1 MLETLL
7 VVFILVHIALWV
19 IGILTERPGFIMVA
33 ILLDFLTM
41 SASVIAVE
49 QTVVIPTS
57 NSTAT
62 FAVKAVNDP
71 YTAMAQFIL
80 LIWYVYTYFEMIL
93 DEQEEAES
101 YRKRSIFVPLEW
113 IKR

>member
-1 MLETLL
+1 LL
-7 VVFILVHIALWV
+7 
-19 IGILTERPGFIMVA
+19 
-33 ILLDFLTM
+33 
-41 SASVIAVE
+41 
-49 QTVVIPTS
+49 
-57 NSTAT
+57 
-62 FAVKAVNDP
+62 NDP

-93 DEQEEAES
+93 DEQAEAES